1 MNLCDEAYERALE
14 SLRGAITDLGFVAAA
29 QADGP
34 RRLGTYAAV
43 WARDGVITALW
54 SLETGESDFVACG
67 RRTLEVLAR
76 HQTHSGQIPANV
88 QLAGERPDYSGLGG
102 IASIDAVLWFVIGV
116 ARFAHSAHDQAFA
129 ERMLPHADLAMRWLG
144 AHDANN
150 DGLLELPEAS
160 DWMDLFP
167 RSYNVLFDEV
177 LWYQAQLDYGA
188 FLNHLGLDGA
198 ISIQRAERTRE
209 RLLEVFWPTYTEADW
224 TALGS
229 SGRRITGDHQY
240 LLSYVTPYDFSWRCD
255 VYANLLAALTGLL
268 DEAKRERLYGFLW
281 GVGIDQ
287 PYPVRVLYPP
297 VQSGAEDWKD
307 YFILNF
313 LNLPYHYH
321 NGGVWPFIG
330 GLWVR
335 FLYLLGRTD
344 QAERA
349 LQSLA
354 EACRQ
359 GVHGEWEFNEWL
371 HGKTGRPMGK
381 PHQAWS
387 AAGYI
392 KAYLALNGRS
402 ALEDFLPLVEPRAT
416 DKRPPAGEV
425 PPAS

>member
-1 MNLCDEAYERALE
+1 MDRARQQRPSHYGR
-14 SLRGAITDLGFVAAA
+14 SLSTSSATSR
-29 QADGP
+29 
-34 RRLGTYAAV
+34 TY
-43 WARDGVITALW
+43 D
-54 SLETGESDFVACG
+54 C
-67 RRTLEVLAR
+67 
-76 HQTHSGQIPANV
+76 
-88 QLAGERPDYSGLGG
+88 
-102 IASIDAVLWFVIGV
+102 
-116 ARFAHSAHDQAFA
+116 
-129 ERMLPHADLAMRWLG
+129 
-144 AHDANN
+144 
-150 DGLLELPEAS
+150 
-160 DWMDLFP
+160 
-167 RSYNVLFDEV
+167 
-177 LWYQAQLDYGA
+177 
-188 FLNHLGLDGA
+188 
-198 ISIQRAERTRE
+198 
-209 RLLEVFWPTYTEADW
+209 
-224 TALGS
+224 
-229 SGRRITGDHQY
+229 
-240 LLSYVTPYDFSWRCD
+240 SWRCD

-268 DEAKRERLYGFLW
+268 DEAKRERLYRFLW

-297 VQSGAEDWKD
+297 VQSGTEDWKD

-359 GVHGEWEFNEWL
+359 GMHGKWEFNEWL

-381 PHQAWS
+381 LHQAWS

-425 PPAS
+425 PPGS